1 MRDDIKIND
10 RAAALGEQLE
20 EKFSTI
26 MEPELGVDIY
36 NLGFIYAID
45 LDENGHCD
53 VVITFSELG
62 CSCVADVPE
71 QIVKELKTLPGID
84 SVKVEVVWSPS
95 WQMTRI
101 SRAGRMMLGISV
113 H

>member
-1 MRDDIKIND
+1 MRDDIEVVD
-10 RAAALGEQLE
+10 RAAAIGDVLE
-20 EKFSTI
+20 EKFEAI

-36 NLGFIYAID
+36 NLGFIYSVN
-45 LDENGHCD
+45 LDENKHCD
-53 VVITFSELG
+53 VVITFSEMG
-62 CSCVADVPE
+62 CSCIADVPE
-71 QIVKELKTLPGID
+71 QIVRDLKALPEID

>member
-1 MRDDIKIND
+1 MRDDIQVND
-10 RAAALGEQLE
+10 RADAIGAALEA
-20 EKFSTI
+20 KFEAI
-26 MEPELGVDIY
+26 LEPELGVDIY
-36 NLGFIYAID
+36 NLGFIYAVE

-53 VVITFSELG
+53 VVITFSEMG
-62 CSCVADVPE
+62 CSCIADVPE
-71 QIVKELKTLPGID
+71 QIVKDLQTLPAIN
-84 SVKVEVVWSPS
+84 SVKVTVVWSPS